1 MRGQQRPP
9 VDAACRPSTAQQR
22 MRPGRWPLTRA
33 RRAQYDLTWFVNPN
47 NLPYFEVVALEHGY
61 IRGEVNA
68 THFHIQARP
77 CGGAVGAQRAAA
89 RCPLARSPARVARL
103 PGPSGPR
110 QRARSVTSSGRAS
123 TDNSVHRSLKGM
135 PSPLSWCLGL

>member
-1 MRGQQRPP
+1 
-9 VDAACRPSTAQQR
+9 

-89 RCPLARSPARVARL
+89 RCPLSRPCRAPPWTLWAEAAR
-103 PGPSGPR
+103 
-110 QRARSVTSSGRAS
+110 
-123 TDNSVHRSLKGM
+123 
-135 PSPLSWCLGL
+135 PLSDLLWKGVNRQ